1 MTSSAKPSRLSD
13 TGLPLGALLPE
24 LPDYLKE
31 GMGAAWNQSDTIRVL
46 LFASVY
52 CTHCIDLLPHLQ
64 TIAENHPTFS
74 FGLFTTGDEEDHRS
88 MKEYFGWEFPVNTMD
103 QSDMEAY
110 FQVTTLPFMMLI
122 DKSDIIAAKGVI
134 YNADDFE
141 QILRISGIHL
151 T

>member
-13 TGLPLGALLPE
+13 TGLPLGASLPE

-31 GMGAAWNQSDTIRVL
+31 GMESAWNQSGTIRVL

-64 TIAENHPTFS
+64 AIAENHPSFS
-74 FGLFTTGDEEDHRS
+74 IRLFTTGDEEDHRS
-88 MKEYFGWEFPVNTMD
+88 MQEYFSWNFPVSTMD

-110 FQVTTLPFMMLI
+110 FEVTALPFMMLV
-122 DKSDIIAAKGVI
+122 DESDSVAAKGVI

-141 QILRISGIHL
+141 QIVQFNRISSS
-151 T
+151 